1 MSRNK
6 TLEDMKMQLNRIE
19 HYIRINTEKKFF
31 PPDPPECK
39 ADDAEPQWMRDRI
52 LDDPAPPLRAQV
64 AKALGKEIYS
74 PDCSMKLWMCDPVD
88 YATPGLSKAALLGRS
103 ELIPPYDTDIKL
115 AMEALID
122 YCTQCDHTDF
132 TIDWHKGDF
141 QIEIAGGGNVTVYF
155 NEYVLMPL
163 SEIICRAIV
172 KHANQ

>member
-1 MSRNK
+1 VSKKIRSQAISQFNNAIQK
-6 TLEDMKMQLNRIE
+6 ALGQFINVIRIE
-19 HYIRINTEKKFF
+19 S
-31 PPDPPECK
+31 PDPPECIC
-39 ADDAEPQWMRDRI
+39 RDHWHCPI
-52 LDDPAPPLRAQV
+52 HGKKDPEPPLKAQV
-64 AKALGKEIYS
+64 AKALGWTEIY
-74 PDCSMKLWMCDPVD
+74 
-88 YATPGLSKAALLGRS
+88 LSRS
-103 ELIPPYDTDIKL
+103 DGNWWGYLEKYGTNNMIFNYDTDIKL